1 MICIVQEDMQ
11 LVYTLVEVKVTNE
24 IKFW

>member
-24 IKFW
+24 IKF